1 MNTRGSRIIL
11 DSIVP
16 YGKGK
21 ELMKAKALEE
31 KLMEPVPCAMPEMT
45 RSGGMI
51 KPELRKLADQDKME
65 TLSYLDAGF
74 NPDEQRALCHL
85 LRSRTCGP
93 DECVFRQGELN
104 FRLYFIHTGCLSI
117 TYHQECTENL
127 LKTLTAGDI
136 AGDDTFFSIS
146 VCTTSL
152 TALSPTKLYTLD
164 RKDLTRAR
172 DRIPTLESKLISYC
186 QGLEKVYQLLAKKR
200 IERRAH
206 KRIKISGSTTVQVLQ
221 ASGTPLGMPFEG
233 RLSDISV
240 GGLAVLSRISRDF
253 DPAALLGR
261 QLRITFDPT
270 VDASHERTD
279 RIGTIVAIST
289 RPAEEYCLHIKF
301 NEPLTEQRVQAM
313 ARVFQD
319 PKAPAFSFNVS

>member
-1 MNTRGSRIIL
+1 
-11 DSIVP
+11 
-16 YGKGK
+16 
-21 ELMKAKALEE
+21 MKAKALEE
-31 KLMEPVPCAMPEMT
+31 KLIEPVSCAMPEMM
-45 RSGGMI
+45 RSGEMI
-51 KPELRKLADQDKME
+51 KPELSKLADQDKME
-65 TLSYLDAGF
+65 TLSELDAGL

-85 LRSRTCGP
+85 LRARTYGP

-104 FRLYFIHTGCLSI
+104 FRLYFIHTGCLRI
-117 TYHQECTENL
+117 TYRQERTENL

-164 RKDLTRAR
+164 RKDLTRTR
-172 DRIPTLESKLISYC
+172 DWMPTLESKLISYC

-200 IERRAH
+200 IERRAY
-206 KRIKISGSTTVQVLQ
+206 KRIKISGRTTVQVFQ
-221 ASGTPLGMPFEG
+221 ASGSPLGMPFEG

-240 GGLAVLSRISRDF
+240 GGLAVLCRISKDL

-261 QLRITFDPT
+261 QLKITFYPT
-270 VDASHERTD
+270 VDVFHEKTD
-279 RIGTIVAIST
+279 KIGTIVAIST
-289 RPAEEYCLHIKF
+289 RPGEDYCLHIKF
-301 NEPLTEQRVQAM
+301 NEPLTERHVEAM

-319 PKAPAFSFNVS
+319 PKAPPFHFDVY